1 MELPRPVFLIGFM
14 ASGKTTLGR
23 ALAAA
28 LPAISFVDL
37 DEAVEE
43 YAGCSVSQIFASR
56 GEDGFRALESEML
69 RRKALPGVLIA
80 CGGGTPCRAEN
91 MDFMLSAGTVV
102 RLDAS
107 VDTLVRRLLEA
118 DPDQRPL
125 VKACIGSPGLLRQRV
140 EQMISERMPH
150 YSRAPFVF
158 DADRLDDERQVAE
171 AVERF
176 ASQFLASP
184 SNKM

>member
-1 MELPRPVFLIGFM
+1 MELQKPVFLIGFM
-14 ASGKTTLGR
+14 ATGKTTLGR

-28 LPAISFVDL
+28 FPGIDFVDL

-43 YAGCSVSQIFASR
+43 NAGCSVAENFATH
-56 GEDGFRALESEML
+56 GEEGFRSLESDML
-69 RRKALPGVLIA
+69 RRVAVGGAVIA

-91 MDFMLSAGTVV
+91 MDFMLSAGKVV

-107 VDTLVRRLLEA
+107 VNTIVRRLLEA

-125 VKACIGSPGLLRQRV
+125 VKVCMGSAELLREKV
-140 EQMISERMPH
+140 EQLMSSRKTH
-150 YSRAPFVF
+150 YARAPFAF
-158 DADRLDDERQVAE
+158 EADRLDDEQQVAD

-176 ASQFLASP
+176 HKLYLQ
-184 SNKM
+184 